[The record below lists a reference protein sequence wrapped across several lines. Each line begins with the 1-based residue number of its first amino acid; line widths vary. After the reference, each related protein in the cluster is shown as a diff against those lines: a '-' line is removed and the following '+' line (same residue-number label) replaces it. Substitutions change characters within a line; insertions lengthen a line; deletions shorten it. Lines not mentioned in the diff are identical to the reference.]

1 MWVQL
6 VSPVGNLGGYPG
18 ALGAEVGGFY
28 FGAMEIAGMT
38 RPLVAALQARSVVKI
53 GRYTPEYTY
62 HKNSIDIFPPVK

>member
-28 FGAMEIAGMT
+28 FGAMENREKDATTGRGFAGEVGCQN
-38 RPLVAALQARSVVKI
+38 RALHA
-53 GRYTPEYTY
+53 
-62 HKNSIDIFPPVK
+62 